1 MCERIQGQIC
11 RPYVMACFAIA
22 PGLVVP
28 NDLIEDLASPS
39 TRWRWMLNTVAL
51 ALVVAE
57 VLRGSTET

>member
-1 MCERIQGQIC
+1 MT
-11 RPYVMACFAIA
+11 CFAIA

-28 NDLIEDLASPS
+28 NDLIEDLASAS

-51 ALVVAE
+51 ALVAAE